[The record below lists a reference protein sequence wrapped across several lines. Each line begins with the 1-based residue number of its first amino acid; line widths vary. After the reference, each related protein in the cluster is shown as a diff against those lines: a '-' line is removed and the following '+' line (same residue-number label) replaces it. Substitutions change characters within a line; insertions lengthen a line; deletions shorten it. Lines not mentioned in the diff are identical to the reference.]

1 MISLMR
7 DTHVMIP
14 GIGYRKLN
22 ATYPKWWISLLTKTV
37 EENYK
42 IDVDRYVTVDFGA
55 MIDIIDEIGTIE
67 ITFTPKEAE
76 MQTKVSNSSAGYW
89 D

>member
-22 ATYPKWWISLLTKTV
+22 ATYPNGGGPLLAKTV

-42 IDVDRYVTVDFGA
+42 IDVDRYVTVDFGS

-67 ITFTPKEAE
+67 ITLPQKKRK
-76 MQTKVSNSSAGYW
+76 MQTKVSNSSAEYW